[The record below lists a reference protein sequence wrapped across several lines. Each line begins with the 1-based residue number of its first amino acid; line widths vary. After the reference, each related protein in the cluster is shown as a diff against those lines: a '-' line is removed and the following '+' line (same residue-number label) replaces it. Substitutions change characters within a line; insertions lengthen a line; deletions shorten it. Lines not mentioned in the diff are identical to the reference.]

1 MSGGITV
8 FQKVLPI
15 FARVVY
21 LLFCLEAYFW
31 GATISSAWVVSAFS
45 FFLLLARYAQSGT
58 LSVSFSFVRSPLMT
72 RMITTDMF
80 YDGMYNT

>member
-15 FARVVY
+15 FACVVY
-21 LLFCLEAYFW
+21 LLFCLEAYLW
-31 GATISSAWVVSAFS
+31 GATISSAWVVSVFL
-45 FFLLLARYAQSGT
+45 FFLLARYAQSGT